1 MYNYILQIVSR
12 YKVGII
18 VQYKHINLLLKIY
31 LLMAN
36 DGNDNNLQCHD
47 NSREIDNSLEI
58 DSSAALFYS
67 R

>member
-1 MYNYILQIVSR
+1 
-12 YKVGII
+12 
-18 VQYKHINLLLKIY
+18 
-31 LLMAN
+31 MAN